1 MSASFLSKVKLTMKR
16 PGAILLISCYELG
29 HQPIGL
35 ASPLGFLERAGYMPN
50 VIDIAVE
57 TLDVDKA
64 ARAEFVGIC
73 VPMHT
78 ALRLGTRVATRL
90 REINPTCHIC
100 FYGLYA
106 SLNAEY
112 LLEHHGDS
120 VIGGEYETP
129 MVALVDSLTDGI
141 HIKIAGV
148 LRRED
153 VESLQVISQSKSLL
167 ESLHNRIS
175 VYKQRNNLPSVSL
188 PVPSRKR
195 LPPLD
200 RYAHLEKDGVAR
212 LAGYVEA
219 SRGCKHLCFHCPIP
233 PVYEGRFAVVPREVV
248 LEDIRAQVDAGAAH
262 ITFGD
267 PDFLNGPKH
276 ALRIVQ
282 AMHEA
287 FPDLT
292 FDCTTKIEHLL
303 KHRSILPELRE
314 SGCIFIVSAV
324 ESLNDAVLENLQ
336 KGHTSAD
343 VFAVIDLLK
352 EVGIALRPSFVPFTP
367 WETLDSYLY
376 ILDCVEK
383 QGLIDHIDPV
393 QYTIRLLV
401 PPGSSLLAQPTIQPY
416 LGPLDQESFSY
427 LWTHPDPRMDE
438 LHKAVSVA
446 VESASQIGEDAFVT
460 FHRVRNLAYAAIGR
474 EESAITFPMDL
485 EPDRKRPPRLTEDW
499 FC

>member
-1 MSASFLSKVKLTMKR
+1 MMEQ
-16 PGAILLISCYELG
+16 PGAVLLISCYELG

-35 ASPLGFLERAGYMPN
+35 AAPLGFLERAGYTPE

-78 ALRLGTRVATRL
+78 ALRLGVHVATRL
-90 REINPTCHIC
+90 RKINLTCHIC

-112 LLEHHGDS
+112 LLQHYADS
-120 VIGGEYETP
+120 VIGGEYEAP
-129 MVALVDSLTDGI
+129 MVELVNSLTEEA
-141 HIKIAGV
+141 HIEIAGV

-153 VESLQVISQSKSLL
+153 IASIQNTSQSKPFLRS
-167 ESLHNRIS
+167 SHNKIS
-175 VYKQRNNLPSVSL
+175 VYKSRHDLPSE
-188 PVPSRKR
+188 PFAVPSRKR

-200 RYAHLEKDGVAR
+200 RYAHLEQDGIAH

-233 PVYEGRFAVVPREVV
+233 PVYEGKFSVVPKEVV
-248 LEDIRAQVDAGAAH
+248 LEDIRGQVDAGAAH

-276 ALRIVQ
+276 ALRIIQ

-287 FPDLT
+287 FPNLT

-303 KHRSILPELRE
+303 KHRSILSILRDC
-314 SGCIFIVSAV
+314 GCIFIVSAV
-324 ESLNDAVLENLQ
+324 ESLNDTVLENLQ
-336 KGHTSAD
+336 KGHTRAD

-367 WETLDSYLY
+367 WETLDSYLH
-376 ILDCVEK
+376 ILDCVEDK
-383 QGLIDHIDPV
+383 GLIDHIDPV

-401 PPGSSLLAQPTIQPY
+401 PPGSSLIAQSSMQSY
-416 LGPLDQESFSY
+416 LGPLDQESFTY

-438 LHKAVSVA
+438 LHKAVTVA

-460 FHRVRNLAYAAIGR
+460 FHRVHNLAYAAIGR
-474 EESAITFPMDL
+474 EESSVALPMDFEL
-485 EPDRKRPPRLTEDW
+485 DRKRPPRLTEDW

>member
-1 MSASFLSKVKLTMKR
+1 MSTPFFSKVKSMMKR
-16 PGAILLISCYELG
+16 PGALLLISCYELG

-35 ASPLGFLERAGYMPN
+35 ASPLGFLEGAGYRPD

-57 TLDVDKA
+57 TLDVEKA

-78 ALRLGTRVATRL
+78 ALRLGVHVATRL
-90 REINPTCHIC
+90 RQINPTCHIC

-112 LLEHHGDS
+112 LLKHHADS
-120 VIGGEYETP
+120 VIGGEYETS
-129 MVALVDSLTDGI
+129 LVELIDSLADGPQVE
-141 HIKIAGV
+141 IAGV
-148 LRRED
+148 LRRES
-153 VESLQVISQSKSLL
+153 VESLQATAQSKPLL
-167 ESLHNRIS
+167 KPSHNI
-175 VYKQRNNLPSVSL
+175 
-188 PVPSRKR
+188 VPSRKR
-195 LPPLD
+195 LPTLD
-200 RYAHLEKDGVAR
+200 RYAHLEQDGVAH

-233 PVYEGRFAVVPREVV
+233 PVYEGRFSVAPKEIV

-276 ALRIVQ
+276 ALRVVQ

-287 FPDLT
+287 FPNLT

-303 KHRSILPELRE
+303 KHRSLLPELRDC
-314 SGCIFIVSAV
+314 GCIFIVSAV
-324 ESLNDAVLENLQ
+324 ESLNDTVLDNLQ
-336 KGHTSAD
+336 KGHTRAD
-343 VFAVIDLLK
+343 VFTAIDLLQDS
-352 EVGIALRPSFVPFTP
+352 GIVLRPSFVPFTP

-376 ILDCVEK
+376 ILDCVDK
-383 QGLIDHIDPV
+383 KGLIDHIDPV

-401 PPGSSLLAQPTIQPY
+401 PPGSSLLSQPSIQPY
-416 LGPLDQESFSY
+416 LGELDQESFTY
-427 LWTHPDPRMDE
+427 LWTHPDSRMDE
-438 LHKAVSVA
+438 LHKAVTVA
-446 VESASQIGEDAFVT
+446 VESAAQIGEDAFVT
-460 FHRVRNLAYAAIGR
+460 FHRVRSLAYDTIGR
-474 EESAITFPMDL
+474 EESATALPIDF

>member
-1 MSASFLSKVKLTMKR
+1 MMKR

-35 ASPLGFLERAGYMPN
+35 ASPLGFLERAGYTPDA
-50 VIDIAVE
+50 IDIAVE
-57 TLDVDKA
+57 TLDVEKA

-78 ALRLGTRVATRL
+78 ALRLGVHVATRL
-90 REINPTCHIC
+90 RKINPTCHIC

-112 LLEHHGDS
+112 LLQHHADS

-129 MVALVDSLTDGI
+129 LVELINSLADGPRI
-141 HIKIAGV
+141 EIAGV

-153 VESLQVISQSKSLL
+153 VESLRDNAQSEPLLKSLH
-167 ESLHNRIS
+167 SRVS
-175 VYKQRNNLPSVSL
+175 VYKPRSGLPSEAL
-188 PVPSRKR
+188 AVPSRKR
-195 LPPLD
+195 MPPLD
-200 RYAHLEKDGVAR
+200 RYAHLEQDGVAH

-233 PVYEGRFAVVPREVV
+233 PVYEGRFSVVPKEIV
-248 LEDIRAQVDAGAAH
+248 LADIQAQVDAGAAH

-276 ALRIVQ
+276 ALRVVQ
-282 AMHEA
+282 AMHAA
-287 FPDLT
+287 FPNLT

-303 KHRSILPELRE
+303 KHRSILPELRDC
-314 SGCIFIVSAV
+314 GCIFIVSAV
-324 ESLNDAVLENLQ
+324 ESLNDTVLENLQ
-336 KGHTSAD
+336 KGHTSID
-343 VFAVIDLLK
+343 VFAVIDLLE
-352 EVGIALRPSFVPFTP
+352 EVGIALRPSLVPFTP

-376 ILDCVEK
+376 LLDSVENV
-383 QGLIDHIDPV
+383 GLIDHIDPV

-401 PPGSSLLAQPTIQPY
+401 PPGSSLLTQQSIQPY
-416 LGPLDQESFSY
+416 LGVLDQESFTY

-438 LHKAVSVA
+438 LHKAVTVA
-446 VESASQIGEDAFVT
+446 VESAAQTGEDAVVT
-460 FHRVRNLAYAAIGR
+460 FQRVRNLTYTAIGR
-474 EESAITFPMDL
+474 EEFSITFPMDF
-485 EPDRKRPPRLTEDW
+485 EPDRKQPPRLTEDW

>member
-1 MSASFLSKVKLTMKR
+1 MKR

-35 ASPLGFLERAGYMPN
+35 ASPLGFLERTGYTPDA
-50 VIDIAVE
+50 IDIAVE
-57 TLDVDKA
+57 TLDVEKA

-78 ALRLGTRVATRL
+78 ALRLGVHVATRL
-90 REINPTCHIC
+90 RQINPTCHIC

-106 SLNAEY
+106 SLNTGY
-112 LLEHHGDS
+112 LLKHHADS

-129 MVALVDSLTDGI
+129 MVELVNALSNGI
-141 HIKIAGV
+141 QIEIEGV
-148 LRRED
+148 LQREE
-153 VESLQVISQSKSLL
+153 VESLQDNLQSTPLL
-167 ESLHNRIS
+167 RPLHNRIS
-175 VYKQRNNLPSVSL
+175 VYKPRNDIDSELL
-188 PVPSRKR
+188 PVPSRKH
-195 LPPLD
+195 LPSLD
-200 RYAHLEKDGVAR
+200 RYAHLEKEGTAY

-233 PVYEGRFAVVPREVV
+233 PVYEGRFAVVSKDVV
-248 LEDIRAQVDAGAAH
+248 LADIRAQVDAGAAH

-276 ALRIVQ
+276 AIRIVQ
-282 AMHEA
+282 AMHNV

-303 KHRSILPELRE
+303 KHPSILPALRDC
-314 SGCIFIVSAV
+314 GCIFIVSAV
-324 ESLNDAVLENLQ
+324 ESLNDTVLENLQ
-336 KGHTSAD
+336 KGHTSGD
-343 VFAVIDLLK
+343 VFAVIDLLT
-352 EVGIALRPSFVPFTP
+352 EIGIALRPSFVPFTP

-376 ILDCVEK
+376 ILDAVEST
-383 QGLIDHIDPV
+383 GLIDHIDPV
-393 QYTIRLLV
+393 QFTIRLLV
-401 PPGSSLLAQPTIQPY
+401 PPGSSLLTQPCIQPY
-416 LGPLDQESFSY
+416 LGALDQESFTY

-438 LHKAVSVA
+438 LHKAVTVA
-446 VESASQIGEDAFVT
+446 VESGSQVGEDAFVT

-474 EESAITFPMDL
+474 EESAITFPMEL

>member
-1 MSASFLSKVKLTMKR
+1 MSTPFFSKLKSLMKR
-16 PGAILLISCYELG
+16 PGALLLISCYELG

-35 ASPLGFLERAGYMPN
+35 ASPLGFLERAGYTPDTM
-50 VIDIAVE
+50 DIAVE
-57 TLDVDKA
+57 SLDVEKA
-64 ARAEFVGIC
+64 ASADFVGIC

-78 ALRLGTRVATRL
+78 ALRLGVHVATRL
-90 REINPTCHIC
+90 RQINPTCHIC

-112 LLEHHGDS
+112 LLQHHADS

-129 MVALVDSLTDGI
+129 MVELVDSLTEGI
-141 HIKIAGV
+141 YTDIKGV
-148 LRRED
+148 LRREG
-153 VESLQVISQSKSLL
+153 VESLQDTLHSKPLLKSSRNVI
-167 ESLHNRIS
+167 
-175 VYKQRNNLPSVSL
+175 
-188 PVPSRKR
+188 PSRKQ
-195 LPPLD
+195 LPSLD
-200 RYAHLEKDGVAR
+200 KYAHLEQDGIAH

-233 PVYEGRFAVVPREVV
+233 PVYEGRFSVVPREIV

-282 AMHEA
+282 TMHEA
-287 FPDLT
+287 FPHLT
-292 FDCTTKIEHLL
+292 FDCTTKIEHIL
-303 KHRSILPELRE
+303 KHRSLLSELRDC
-314 SGCIFIVSAV
+314 GCIFIVSAV

-336 KGHTSAD
+336 KRHTCAD

-352 EVGIALRPSFVPFTP
+352 DVGIALRPSLVPFTP

-376 ILDCVEK
+376 ILDCVENTE
-383 QGLIDHIDPV
+383 LIDHIDPV

-401 PPGSSLLAQPTIQPY
+401 PPGSSLIAQPAIQPY
-416 LGPLDQESFSY
+416 LGALDQESFTY

-438 LHKAVSVA
+438 LHKAVTVA
-446 VESASQIGEDAFVT
+446 VESASQISEDAFVT

-474 EESAITFPMDL
+474 EKSSIAFPMDFG
-485 EPDRKRPPRLTEDW
+485 PDRKRPPRLTEDW

>member
-1 MSASFLSKVKLTMKR
+1 MMKR

-35 ASPLGFLERAGYMPN
+35 ASPLGFLERAGYTPDVM
-50 VIDIAVE
+50 DIAVE
-57 TLDVDKA
+57 TFDVDKA
-64 ARAEFVGIC
+64 ARAEFAGIC

-78 ALRLGTRVATRL
+78 ALRLGVHVASRL
-90 REINPTCHIC
+90 RKVNPTCHIC

-112 LLEHHGDS
+112 LLKHHADS
-120 VIGGEYETP
+120 IIGGEYETP
-129 MVALVDSLTDGI
+129 LVELVDSLANGTQVE
-141 HIKIAGV
+141 IAGV
-148 LRRED
+148 LQDEGA
-153 VESLQVISQSKSLL
+153 ESLQDSPQSKPLL
-167 ESLHNRIS
+167 RSSHARARA
-175 VYKQRNNLPSVSL
+175 YKPRNDSSGKALA
-188 PVPSRKR
+188 VPSRKQ

-200 RYAHLEKDGVAR
+200 RYARLEQDGVAHF
-212 LAGYVEA
+212 AGYVEA

-233 PVYEGRFAVVPREVV
+233 PVYEGRFSIVPQEVV
-248 LEDIRAQVDAGAAH
+248 LADIQAQVDAGAAH

-267 PDFLNGPKH
+267 PDFLNGPTH

-282 AMHEA
+282 TMHEA

-303 KHRSILPELRE
+303 KHRSILPALRD

-324 ESLNDAVLENLQ
+324 ESLNDTVLDNLQ
-336 KGHTSAD
+336 KGHTRTD
-343 VFAVIDLLK
+343 VFAVIDLLR
-352 EVGIALRPSFVPFTP
+352 EVGIALRPSLVPFTP

-376 ILDCVEK
+376 ILDCVESK
-383 QGLIDHIDPV
+383 GLIDHIDPV
-393 QYTIRLLV
+393 QYAIRLLV
-401 PPGSSLLAQPTIQPY
+401 PPSSSLLSQPSIQPY
-416 LGPLDQESFSY
+416 LGTLDQESFTY
-427 LWTHPDPRMDE
+427 RWMHPDPRMDT

-446 VESASQIGEDAFVT
+446 VESASQIGEDAFIT

-474 EESAITFPMDL
+474 EESSIALPLDF
-485 EPDRKRPPRLTEDW
+485 ESDRRRPPRLTEDW

>member
-1 MSASFLSKVKLTMKR
+1 MKR

-35 ASPLGFLERAGYMPN
+35 ASPLGFLERAGYTPD

-57 TLDVDKA
+57 TLDVEKV

-78 ALRLGTRVATRL
+78 ALRLGVHVATRL
-90 REINPTCHIC
+90 RKINPTCHIC

-112 LLEHHGDS
+112 LLQNHADS

-129 MVALVDSLTDGI
+129 LVKLVDSVTDGI
-141 HIKIAGV
+141 HIEIAGV
-148 LRRED
+148 LRCEGLDSR
-153 VESLQVISQSKSLL
+153 QNTPKSKPFLRPSY
-167 ESLHNRIS
+167 NRIS
-175 VYKQRNNLPSVSL
+175 VYKPRNDLPSEHL
-188 PVPSRKR
+188 TVPSRKQ

-200 RYAHLEKDGVAR
+200 KYAHLEQDGVAH

-233 PVYEGRFAVVPREVV
+233 PVYEGKFSVVPKEVV
-248 LEDIRAQVDAGAAH
+248 LADIRAQVNAGAAH

-276 ALRIVQ
+276 AIRIVQ

-287 FPDLT
+287 FPNLT

-303 KHRSILPELRE
+303 KHRSILPELRNC
-314 SGCIFIVSAV
+314 GCIFIVSAV
-324 ESLNDAVLENLQ
+324 ESLNDRVLENLQ
-336 KGHTSAD
+336 KGHTRAD

-352 EVGIALRPSFVPFTP
+352 EVGIAMRPSLVPFTP

-376 ILDCVEK
+376 ILDCVQK
-383 QGLIDHIDPV
+383 KGLIDHIDPV

-401 PPGSSLLAQPTIQPY
+401 PPGSSLLSQPSIQSS
-416 LGPLDQESFSY
+416 LGVLDQESFTY
-427 LWTHPDPRMDE
+427 RWTHPDPRMDE
-438 LHKAVSVA
+438 LHKAVTVA
-446 VESASQIGEDAFVT
+446 VESASQIGEDAVVT

-474 EESAITFPMDL
+474 EESSIAFPL
-485 EPDRKRPPRLTEDW
+485 NFESDRRRPPRLTEDW

>member
-1 MSASFLSKVKLTMKR
+1 MKR

-35 ASPLGFLERAGYMPN
+35 ASPLGFLERAGYTPDA
-50 VIDIAVE
+50 IDIAVE
-57 TLDVDKA
+57 TLDMEKA

-78 ALRLGTRVATRL
+78 ALRLGVHVATRI
-90 REINPTCHIC
+90 REINPRCHIC

-112 LLEHHGDS
+112 LLENHADS
-120 VIGGEYETP
+120 VIGGEYEIP
-129 MVALVDSLTDGI
+129 LVQLVDSLGVGK
-141 HIKIAGV
+141 HIEITGV
-148 LRRED
+148 LRGGNLVSVQDRP
-153 VESLQVISQSKSLL
+153 ESNPLL
-167 ESLHNRIS
+167 RLSYAEVSLH
-175 VYKQRNNLPSVSL
+175 QRHGGLHNEVLT
-188 PVPSRKR
+188 VPSRKG

-200 RYAHLEKDGVAR
+200 KYARLERDGLAH

-233 PVYEGRFAVVPREVV
+233 PVYEGRFSIVRKEIV
-248 LEDIRAQVDAGAAH
+248 LEDIRAQVDAGATH

-276 ALRIVQ
+276 ALRVVQ

-303 KHRSILPELRE
+303 KHCSILHEFRDC
-314 SGCIFIVSAV
+314 GCIFIVSAV
-324 ESLNDAVLENLQ
+324 ESLNNTVLKNLQ
-336 KGHTSAD
+336 KGHTRAD
-343 VFAVIDLLK
+343 VFAAVNLLRD
-352 EVGIALRPSFVPFTP
+352 VGIALRPSLVPFTP
-367 WETLDSYLY
+367 WETLESYLY
-376 ILDCVEK
+376 ILNSVEDK
-383 QGLIDHIDPV
+383 QLIDYIDPV

-401 PPGSSLLAQPTIQPY
+401 PPGSSLLCQESIQPY
-416 LGPLDQESFSY
+416 LGKLDHESFTHQ
-427 LWTHPDPRMDE
+427 WRHPDPRMDE
-438 LHKAVSVA
+438 LQKAVTIA
-446 VESASQIGEDAFVT
+446 VESASQVSEDPFIT
-460 FHRVRNLAYAAIGR
+460 FHRVRNLACAAIG
-474 EESAITFPMDL
+474 EAGSVVTLPMDF
-485 EPDRKRPPRLTEDW
+485 EPNRRRPPRLTEDW

>member
-1 MSASFLSKVKLTMKR
+1 MMKG
-16 PGAILLISCYELG
+16 PEAILLISCYELG

-35 ASPLGFLERAGYMPN
+35 ASPVGFLERAGYTPEVM
-50 VIDIAVE
+50 DIAVE
-57 TLDVDKA
+57 TLDMEKA
-64 ARAEFVGIC
+64 ARAEFVGIS

-78 ALRLGTRVATRL
+78 ALRLGVHVATRI
-90 REINPTCHIC
+90 RKINPTCHIC

-112 LLEHHGDS
+112 LLQYHADS

-129 MVALVDSLTDGI
+129 MVELVNSLTDGADI
-141 HIKIAGV
+141 EIAGV
-148 LRRED
+148 LRREGIA
-153 VESLQVISQSKSLL
+153 SIQNTPQSKPFLRS
-167 ESLHNRIS
+167 SHNKIS
-175 VYKQRNNLPSVSL
+175 VYKPRDKLPSEQL
-188 PVPSRKR
+188 AVPSRKR

-200 RYAHLEKDGVAR
+200 RYAHLEQDGVAH

-233 PVYEGRFAVVPREVV
+233 PVYAGKFSVVPKEIV
-248 LEDIRAQVDAGAAH
+248 LKDIRAQVDTGATH

-282 AMHEA
+282 SMHEA
-287 FPDLT
+287 FPALT

-303 KHRSILPELRE
+303 KHRSILPELRDC
-314 SGCIFIVSAV
+314 GCIFIVSAV
-324 ESLNDAVLENLQ
+324 ESLNDTVLENLQ
-336 KGHTSAD
+336 KGHTRAD
-343 VFAVIDLLK
+343 VFVAIDLLK
-352 EVGIALRPSFVPFTP
+352 AVGIALRPSLVPFTP

-376 ILDCVEK
+376 ILDCVDNK
-383 QGLIDHIDPV
+383 GLLDHIDPV

-401 PPGSSLLAQPTIQPY
+401 PPGSSLLAQAAIQPY
-416 LGPLDQESFSY
+416 LGALDQEAFSY

-438 LHKAVSVA
+438 LHKTVTVA
-446 VESASQIGEDAFVT
+446 VESASQIGEDTFVT

-474 EESAITFPMDL
+474 EESSVALPMDF

>member
-1 MSASFLSKVKLTMKR
+1 MKR

-35 ASPLGFLERAGYMPN
+35 ASPVGFLERAGYTPDVM
-50 VIDIAVE
+50 DIAVE
-57 TLDVDKA
+57 NLDVEKA

-78 ALRLGTRVATRL
+78 ALRLGVHVAARL

-112 LLEHHGDS
+112 LLQHHANS
-120 VIGGEYETP
+120 VIGGEYE
-129 MVALVDSLTDGI
+129 MLLVELVDSLTDGT
-141 HIKIAGV
+141 HIEITGV

-153 VESLQVISQSKSLL
+153 A
-167 ESLHNRIS
+167 ESLHDRPQPKPFLK
-175 VYKQRNNLPSVSL
+175 YLPFGTSETL

-200 RYAHLEKDGVAR
+200 RYAHLEQDGVAH

-219 SRGCKHLCFHCPIP
+219 SRGCKHLCLHCPIP
-233 PVYEGRFAVVPREVV
+233 PVYEGKFSVVPKEVV
-248 LEDIRAQVDAGAAH
+248 LEDIRTQVEAGAAH

-287 FPDLT
+287 FPNLT

-303 KHRSILPELRE
+303 KHRSILPELRDC
-314 SGCIFIVSAV
+314 GCIFIVSAV
-324 ESLNDAVLENLQ
+324 ESLNDTVLGNLQ
-336 KGHTSAD
+336 KGHTRAD
-343 VFAVIDLLK
+343 VFAVIKLLRA
-352 EVGIALRPSFVPFTP
+352 VGITLRPSLVPFTP

-376 ILDCVEK
+376 ILDSVES
-383 QGLIDHIDPV
+383 QELIDHIDPV
-393 QYTIRLLV
+393 QYTIRLLI
-401 PPGSSLLAQPTIQPY
+401 PPGSSLLSQPSIQPY
-416 LGPLDQESFSY
+416 LGGLDQESFTY
-427 LWTHPDPRMDE
+427 RWIHADPRMDE

-446 VESASQIGEDAFVT
+446 VESASQIGEEPVVT

-474 EESAITFPMDL
+474 EESSIVFPLDF
-485 EPDRKRPPRLTEDW
+485 ESDRKRPPRLTEDW